1 MSTSTYITSR
11 RAVPVSIGTMQLYCE
26 GMTIAAKRIIAETST
41 VSGGGTL
48 TGSAPR
54 CAVINMKGRTFDE
67 SSPLHSA
74 AQLDTL
80 LRSSAALTVRYRGL
94 VFEDCRILTYEVT
107 DSGRDYVSLSVT
119 LSSAGISEPEV

>member
-26 GMTIAAKRIIAETST
+26 DMTIAAKRVNAETST
-41 VSGGGTL
+41 VSGSGTV

-54 CAVINMKGRTFDE
+54 CAVVNMKGRTFDE

-74 AQLDTL
+74 AQLDAL
-80 LRSSAALTVRYRGL
+80 LRSHSTLTVSYRGL
-94 VFEDCRILTYEVT
+94 VFDDCRILAYEVT
-107 DSGRDYVSLSVT
+107 DSGRDYVDLSVT